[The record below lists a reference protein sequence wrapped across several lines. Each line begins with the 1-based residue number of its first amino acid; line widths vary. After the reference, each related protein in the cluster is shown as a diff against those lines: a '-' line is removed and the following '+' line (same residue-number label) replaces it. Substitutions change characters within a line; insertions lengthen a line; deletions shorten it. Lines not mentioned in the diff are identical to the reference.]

1 MRTRLAAMAR
11 WLAVFGLLL
20 HMAVPMAH
28 RPPSFAAA
36 PLPMAAHVM
45 DGTGHSAHGHHG
57 DQANADQGAPK
68 PAKPGHDRPMQ
79 CPICQALQLGGP
91 ALLPAAFAFQTP
103 DAISDVFEAPA
114 SDVAV
119 ERFASPLQAR
129 APPVTG

>member
-1 MRTRLAAMAR
+1 MRFAAMAR

-28 RPPSFAAA
+28 RPPGFAATSV
-36 PLPMAAHVM
+36 PAATHAM
-45 DGTGHSAHGHHG
+45 DGSGHSAHGSRDDHAAAEQ
-57 DQANADQGAPK
+57 DAPE

-91 ALLPAAFAFQTP
+91 ALVPIAYVFQAP
-103 DAISDVFEAPA
+103 EIAGVVFETAA
-114 SDVAV
+114 SGTAA

>member
-1 MRTRLAAMAR
+1 MAR

-28 RPPSFAAA
+28 TPPGLAAA
-36 PLPMAAHVM
+36 PVAMAAHVM
-45 DGTGHSAHGHHG
+45 DGTSHSAHGHHG
-57 DQANADQGAPK
+57 DDAAAVQDAPAPK
-68 PAKPGHDRPMQ
+68 PVKPGHDRPMQ

-91 ALLPAAFAFQTP
+91 ALLPTAFMFQAP
-103 DAISDVFEAPA
+103 DIAGAVFETAA

-129 APPVTG
+129 APPATS